1 MDLIWEDEA
10 SKLGEL
16 DEEDAARI
24 VREQTLSKMY
34 VLRHEWSF
42 WYVLTNSQLDRIK
55 GTDDLDILQ
64 DHSNGACFPGTR
76 QQPRKEN

>member
-42 WYVLTNSQLDRIK
+42 WYVLTNSQLD
-55 GTDDLDILQ
+55 
-64 DHSNGACFPGTR
+64 
-76 QQPRKEN
+76 